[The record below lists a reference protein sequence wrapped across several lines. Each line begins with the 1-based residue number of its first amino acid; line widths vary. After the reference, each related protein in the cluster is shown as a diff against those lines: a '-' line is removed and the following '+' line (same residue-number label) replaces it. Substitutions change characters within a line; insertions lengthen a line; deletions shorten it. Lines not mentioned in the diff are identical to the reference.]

1 MLGPILLRFRDITAF
16 VRRNPLFSYP
26 TPISAKISGC
36 YSWSRPV
43 MLGSA
48 ESEHLR
54 LTDREINFEEFEL
67 MSLQS
72 INVTDR
78 QTTCD
83 RKTALCTVSASRGKN
98 RILQI

>member
-1 MLGPILLRFRDITAF
+1 MPFRDITAF

-48 ESEHLR
+48 GSEHLT
-54 LTDREINFEEFEL
+54 LTDSEIIFEEF
-67 MSLQS
+67 QPV
-72 INVTDR
+72 ITIHQRHRQTNRDRQTDR
-78 QTTCD
+78 QTD
-83 RKTALCTVSASRGKN
+83 DMRS
-98 RILQI
+98 